1 MLKKGKF
8 CKNCILLTVFAILS
22 TLYPSNLYAENK
34 STGAKIIVSL
44 GDSYSSGEGIEPFY
58 GQEKSLEDKVKD
70 EDWLAHRSEKSWPG
84 LLTLHDLDG
93 KMADY
98 KDTYWYFKAISGAT
112 TDNLKYKITK
122 EYDKVESLSLIDN
135 IVKRSDNIKGRVNL
149 SPELSVFDELGDNTA
164 DFVTITIGGNDVDFV
179 GIITECA
186 AQGILYTSKNGLTEK
201 LNNTWDDFYAKG
213 GTKDK
218 VLDAYK
224 AIQERAGDEANII
237 VAGYPR
243 LLSKEKTSFS
253 GLFFSEDEVNE
264 VNMNVSKFNRALE
277 AIVEYCRNDGMN
289 IYFVSVEDEFFG
301 HEAYSSKPYIKE
313 VILGAQS
320 QDLKS
325 LLIPS
330 QYSVHPNE
338 EGAKAYARCV
348 QAKIDEI
355 EGYEKQ
361 DQSHDQE
368 KQEDG
373 LSDEI
378 SQNIEEKQKE
388 IANKISYWF
397 RKQIEKKIKRF
408 MKKSCKACY

>member
-1 MLKKGKF
+1 MSKREKL
-8 CKNCILLTVFAILS
+8 CKNCILLTVFAVLS

-58 GQEKSLEDKVKD
+58 GQEKDLEDKVKD

-122 EYDKVESLSLIDN
+122 EYDKGGSLIPIGN
-135 IVKRSDNIKGRVNL
+135 IIKRFGNTKGEVNL
-149 SPELSVFDELGDNTA
+149 SPELDVFDELGDNAA
-164 DFVTITIGGNDVDFV
+164 DFITITIGGNDVDFT
-179 GIITECA
+179 GIIKKCMLE
-186 AQGILYTSKNGLTEK
+186 ISFININGLNEK
-201 LNNTWDDFYAKG
+201 FRKTWDDFSAKG

-218 VLDAYK
+218 ILDAYK
-224 AIQERAGDEANII
+224 TIQERAGDEANII
-237 VAGYPR
+237 VVGYPK
-243 LLSKEKTSFS
+243 LLSREKRNFT
-253 GLFFSEDEVNE
+253 GLFFSKSEINE
-264 VNMNVSKFNRALE
+264 VNSNVSQFNRALE
-277 AIVEYCRNDGMN
+277 TIVKNCRDDGMN
-289 IYFVSVEDEFFG
+289 ICFVSVEDEFSG
-301 HEAYSSKPYIKE
+301 HEAYSNEPYINE
-313 VILGAQS
+313 VILGTRS
-320 QDLKS
+320 QDLKTWQLS
-325 LLIPS
+325 S

-355 EGYEKQ
+355 EGDEEQ

-368 KQEDG
+368 KQEDK
-373 LSDEI
+373 LSDKI
-378 SQNIEEKQKE
+378 SQNVEEKQKE
-388 IANKISYWF
+388 IANEVSSWF
-397 RKQIEKKIKRF
+397 KKQVEKKIKRF
-408 MKKSCKACY
+408 MKKSCKGCY